1 MSVGET
7 QTKGQCLSYENNTK
21 MASVLRENGFLV
33 KVRNKQSQRA
43 RNINNL
49 KV

>member
-21 MASVLRENGFLV
+21 MAEENGFLV

-43 RNINNL
+43 KNINNL